1 MYKQDMRGNILYSA
15 VGVGHFIMAIIF
27 CPPPPPLPYPTQP
40 FYNKYWHYVKV
51 EQYLN
56 LIVYLKSYEENYLND
71 DY

>member
-1 MYKQDMRGNILYSA
+1 MYIQDLRGNILYSA

-27 CPPPPPLPYPTQP
+27 WPPPSPTLPHLLNT
-40 FYNKYWHYVKV
+40 KYCYYVKE

-56 LIVYLKSYEENYLND
+56 YTVYLKNYEENYLND